1 MWGDVGELVSTDDGS
16 TETVF
21 TYDAQGRRT
30 GADDGTTDRVYRYD
44 ARGKLAGADVIGG
57 LVEDRSYSPAGDLV
71 AMQVRDNEE
80 ELVTDASFLWDAT
93 QHPNQVVWAIDHVAE
108 DWVRASYGVR
118 RIAVEGGVWGPY
130 FYSYDH
136 LESAIEGT
144 GTAPAP
150 DSYGP
155 FGTAVDPPA
164 GVGFG
169 YRGELTLDGLVHLR
183 NRDYDPTTGTFTT
196 RDPMGGVDG
205 TPTVANPYHY
215 ADNDPLNKI
224 DPMGTRPCD
233 ADFGNRDNANDLR
246 YDAVERPDP
255 VPGANSL
262 REALKNEDRCLLFYD
277 GRDNGMAGAVVG
289 NLSAQHVMIEL
300 AATGTRLSNF
310 TEFMGRAAT
319 IQAGSSDFAV
329 IAYLGYS
336 TPDGADAAWHNH
348 GDPARDRLAN
358 LVKALK
364 AKGKHVTL
372 LAHSWAAQVAIDY
385 DSQGAQNADD
395 LIMVGAFDVDSLAAW
410 DFASDREW
418 EGRNEDDGVPGDW
431 VEGARR
437 FSTTGSAGH
446 DYFTGEA
453 LTNIQRIGRGQFR
466 DVTCAGGGDHC
477 RWGF

>member
-1 MWGDVGELVSTDDGS
+1 MSTVVLAERTALTHRRCASDCHRGGAHDRVG
-16 TETVF
+16 
-21 TYDAQGRRT
+21 GRR
-30 GADDGTTDRVYRYD
+30 
-44 ARGKLAGADVIGG
+44 ARRSDVAFA
-57 LVEDRSYSPAGDLV
+57 RSARCRSGRRAIEV
-71 AMQVRDNEE
+71 RKQQVG
-80 ELVTDASFLWDAT
+80 S
-93 QHPNQVVWAIDHVAE
+93 
-108 DWVRASYGVR
+108 GVR
-118 RIAVEGGVWGPY
+118 PFGASAAGGGV
-130 FYSYDH
+130 
-136 LESAIEGT
+136 I
-144 GTAPAP
+144 
-150 DSYGP
+150 
-155 FGTAVDPPA
+155 
-164 GVGFG
+164 
-169 YRGELTLDGLVHLR
+169 
-183 NRDYDPTTGTFTT
+183 T